1 MKKKKIALI
10 TGITGQDGAYLAK
23 LLLKKNY
30 KVFGIKRRTSTINT
44 SRIDDIYQEDTSNKK
59 NNFILKYGDVTDPA
73 NINSLI
79 NEILPDEVYNLAAQS
94 HVQVSFATPLYT
106 SMTNS
111 LGVINIL
118 ESIKE
123 LRSKKKIKFYQ
134 ASTSEMFGNHTQKIL
149 NEKSNFKPVSPYG
162 SSKVFAYWLTKN
174 YRDSYDIFAVNGIL
188 FNHESPLRGE
198 TFISRK
204 VSIHVAKKFLGEKK
218 ILRVGNLYSKRDWGH
233 AEEDVEGMWKMMQH
247 KEPQDLIL
255 ATNKSYTV
263 KEFIERA
270 FKEINIKLKWVG
282 KGLKEKALNSKTGE
296 ICVMVDEKYYRPN
309 ELHYLK
315 GNPQK
320 AFKNLKW
327 KPKINFNTLIK
338 EMVHS
343 DIAKF
348 ENDKF

>member
-23 LLLKKNY
+23 FLLKKKY
-30 KVFGIKRRTSTINT
+30 KVVGIKRRTSTINT
-44 SRIDDIYQEDTSNKK
+44 IRIDDIYEEQLNNKQ
-59 NNFILKYGDVTDPA
+59 NNFILKYGDITDPA
-73 NINSLI
+73 NIYSLI
-79 NEILPDEVYNLAAQS
+79 NEILPDEIYNLAAQS

-106 SMTNS
+106 TMTNS

-123 LRSKKKIKFYQ
+123 LRAKKKIKYYQ
-134 ASTSEMFGNHTQKIL
+134 ASTSEMFGNLSQKIL
-149 NEKSNFKPVSPYG
+149 NENSNFKPVSPYG
-162 SSKVFAYWLTKN
+162 SSKVFAYWITKN
-174 YRDSYDIFAVNGIL
+174 YRESYNIFAVNGIL

-233 AEEDVEGMWKMMQH
+233 AKEYVEGMWKMMQT
-247 KEPQDLIL
+247 KTPLDLIL

-263 KEFIERA
+263 KEFIENA
-270 FKEINIKLKWVG
+270 FKEINVEIKWIG
-282 KGLKEKALNSKTGE
+282 KDLKEKGINKKTGE
-296 ICVMVDEKYYRPN
+296 ICVVVDKKYYRPN

-320 AFKNLKW
+320 ALKYLKW
-327 KPKINFNTLIK
+327 KPKINFKNLIK

-343 DIAKF
+343 DIEKF
-348 ENDKF
+348 KNG